1 MIKAFLPHLPAY
13 IKKFV
18 RINFLN
24 FFKSLIFV
32 FMILLIIF
40 FMNIS
45 YKDIVFLSSIL
56 IVLFSLTSLIL
67 YTFKENKEDRKLL
80 INIWRMYAPS
90 IIILHSILFSIGNF
104 INNQEID
111 FIKTELN
118 YNIQLKKDENN
129 QNINDIY
136 NIYKEKMEKQKKIF
150 DKKYIIEIKNFKEYV
165 RMITTNEYDSNNIKP
180 NSNNDNYI
188 LWWANPILLITN
200 LLTLFMFMRLAT
212 EVNFRKRTNNY
223 SSNFDSTIYKYY

>member
-1 MIKAFLPHLPAY
+1 M
-13 IKKFV
+13 
-18 RINFLN
+18 
-24 FFKSLIFV
+24 
-32 FMILLIIF
+32 
-40 FMNIS
+40 
-45 YKDIVFLSSIL
+45 
-56 IVLFSLTSLIL
+56 
-67 YTFKENKEDRKLL
+67 